1 LAICQRVVAEVGGR
15 IWLEESE
22 TLGGAKFV
30 VELPAAP
37 LADGVIG

>member
-1 LAICQRVVAEVGGR
+1 VVAEVGGR
-15 IWLEESE
+15 IWLEDSE

-37 LADGVIG
+37 VQENAIG